1 MKPAVIAF
9 ALLALLPAGPRFA
22 HADTGV
28 TLHRGFECDEP
39 MRWSKRHDTSR
50 ARSAITTRNGK
61 VTLVLTQRVVA
72 FQLSDRTMRK
82 IDRELHRA
90 RNQDDGVDA
99 IGDAFKV
106 AALST
111 VRSLLDHSAECPL
124 DELRDVRYVDGR
136 MEFITRDG
144 DPVFRHLSMDDD
156 DMLEAFDPD
165 DAADF
170 VREFR
175 RLKSSSR

>member
-1 MKPAVIAF
+1 MKPAVLAF
-9 ALLALLPAGPRFA
+9 ALLAFLPASPVPA
-22 HADTGV
+22 HADTCVNFG
-28 TLHRGFECDEP
+28 RGFDCDEP

-61 VTLVLTQRVVA
+61 VTLVLTRNVVA

-82 IDRELHRA
+82 IDRKLHQA
-90 RNQDDGVDA
+90 RNQDDGADA
-99 IGDAFKV
+99 IGEAFKV

-136 MEFITRDG
+136 MEFIARDG
-144 DPVFRHLSMDDD
+144 DPIFRRVSMDDD

-170 VREFR
+170 VREFQ
-175 RLKSSSR
+175 RLKSGSR

>member
-1 MKPAVIAF
+1 MKPAVLAF
-9 ALLALLPAGPRFA
+9 ALLALLPASPMAA
-22 HADTGV
+22 HADTCVSFG
-28 TLHRGFECDEP
+28 RGFDCDEP

-50 ARSAITTRNGK
+50 DRNAITTRNGK

-72 FQLSDRTMRK
+72 LQLSDRTMRK
-82 IDRELHRA
+82 IDRKLHQA
-90 RNQDDGVDA
+90 RNQDDGADA
-99 IGDAFKV
+99 IGEAFKV
-106 AALST
+106 AALSS

-136 MEFITRDG
+136 MEFISRDG
-144 DPVFRHLSMDDD
+144 EPVFRHVRMDDD
-156 DMLEAFDPD
+156 DALEAFDPD

-175 RLKSSSR
+175 RLKGSSK

>member
-1 MKPAVIAF
+1 MKPAVLAF
-9 ALLALLPAGPRFA
+9 ALLALLPAAPKFA
-22 HADTGV
+22 HADTCI
-28 TLHRGFECDEP
+28 TLGRGFDCDEP

-50 ARSAITTRNGK
+50 ALNAITTRNGK
-61 VTLVLTQRVVA
+61 VTLLLTRNVVA
-72 FQLSDRTMRK
+72 LQLSDRTMRK

-90 RNQDDGVDA
+90 RNQDDEIDA
-99 IGDAFKV
+99 IGDAFRV
-106 AALST
+106 AALTT
-111 VRSLLDHSAECPL
+111 VRTLLDHSAECPV

-144 DPVFRHLSMDDD
+144 DPVFRHVSMDDD

-175 RLKSSSR
+175 RLKSASK

>member
-1 MKPAVIAF
+1 MKPAVLAF
-9 ALLALLPAGPRFA
+9 ALLALLPASPMPV
-22 HADTGV
+22 HADTCVNFG
-28 TLHRGFECDEP
+28 RGFDCDEP
-39 MRWSKRHDTSR
+39 VRWSKRHDASR

-90 RNQDDGVDA
+90 RNQDDGADA
-99 IGDAFKV
+99 IGEAFKV

-111 VRSLLDHSAECPL
+111 VRSLLDHAAVCPV
-124 DELRDVRYVDGR
+124 DELSDVRYVDGR
-136 MEFITRDG
+136 LEFISRDG
-144 DPVFRHLSMDDD
+144 DPVFRHVKIDDD
-156 DMLEAFDPD
+156 DMVETFDPD

-175 RLKSSSR
+175 RLKAGSR

>member
-1 MKPAVIAF
+1 MKPAVLAF
-9 ALLALLPAGPRFA
+9 ALLALLPAVPLPA
-22 HADTGV
+22 YADSGI
-28 TLHRGFECDEP
+28 TLGRGFDCDEP
-39 MRWSKRHDTSR
+39 MRWSKRHATSR

-61 VTLVLTQRVVA
+61 VTLVLTRNVVA

-82 IDRELHRA
+82 IDRKLHQA
-90 RNQDDGVDA
+90 RNQDDGADA
-99 IGDAFKV
+99 IGEAFKV

-136 MEFITRDG
+136 MEFISRDG
-144 DPVFRHLSMDDD
+144 DPVFRHVDMDDD
-156 DMLEAFDPD
+156 DVLEAFDRD

-175 RLKSSSR
+175 RLKSASR